1 MNTFLLNAQQSWQ
14 ESTAPFRQRWLL
26 LAPREQQLLK
36 ILGVFTAVLVLIYGI
51 WLPSRH
57 AAQKARGQYASNVEL
72 LQSMPANT
80 GGTGTNASTAGSV
93 LGVVSSAA
101 AAQGLT
107 LSRIEPEGDVQA
119 RVWIEHADF
128 NNVATWLAT
137 LSTQGIKLQEA
148 QTEKNSDGKG
158 VSARFVLSR

>member
-1 MNTFLLNAQQSWQ
+1 MNTFLLNIQQSWH
-14 ESTAPFRQRWLL
+14 ESTTPFRQRWLL

-36 ILGVFTAVLVLIYGI
+36 ILSVFTAILVLVYGI

-72 LQSMPANT
+72 LQSMQANAGD
-80 GGTGTNASTAGSV
+80 GGSNASATGSV

-101 AAQGLT
+101 AVQGLT
-107 LSRIEPEGDVQA
+107 LSRIEPEGDAQA
-119 RVWIEHADF
+119 RVWVERADF
-128 NNVATWLAT
+128 NIVATWLAT